1 MAQVKDLAAIARKF
15 STVTPQRSTEYEA
28 GVRNPRKDWAQN
40 TAAAEQAYKDGVS
53 KAAAAGRFG
62 KGVRK
67 AGTAKQ
73 QKGALDKGVA
83 RFGPGV
89 ALAQPAYEAGFAAY
103 HQAIASTALPPRYAR
118 RDPRNLS
125 RVAAIATA
133 LGKVKE
139 ASVGA

>member
-1 MAQVKDLAAIARKF
+1 MAQIKDLASIAKKF
-15 STVTPQRSTEYEA
+15 SEVTPQRAGEYEA
-28 GVRNPRKDWAQN
+28 GVRNPRVDWAQA
-40 TAAAEQAYKDGVS
+40 TAAAEASYKEGVT
-53 KAAAAGRFG
+53 KAANAGRFG

-73 QKGALDKGVA
+73 QNGALEKGVS

-89 ALAQPAYEAGFAAY
+89 SLAKPAFEAGFAPY
-103 HQAIASTALPPRYAR
+103 HQAISATTLPPRYAR
-118 RDPRNLS
+118 RDPRNLT

-139 ASVGA
+139 AASAS